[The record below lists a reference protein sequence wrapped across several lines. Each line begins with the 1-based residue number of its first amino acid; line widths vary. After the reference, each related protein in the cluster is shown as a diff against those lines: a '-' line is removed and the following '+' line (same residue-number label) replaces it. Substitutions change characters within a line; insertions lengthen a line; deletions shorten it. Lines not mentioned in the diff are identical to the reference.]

1 MKRRGAILVENSIPS
16 VPASVLEQNV
26 IVHLPPVDI
35 LTCRLACKSWNRFIS
50 GPEFFHLRKCLY
62 PMRYFCTSNLRQP
75 VMNFWNFYGDH
86 VPPTRIKGSW
96 KYSGLLLFN
105 EHLQWNC
112 LHGDGAYWSDY
123 EETLATSLEVLHM
136 QSNYWGL
143 PSTPAT
149 HLSSLVSLRPSK
161 SYFTILSGHSL
172 RPTFPAPVVL
182 CCPST
187 YWQRGACFS
196 NLFFN
201 NRQVNS
207 INGKGLIPRNR
218 RGNWHHPSS
227 QTLVCFYQWSIVY
240 KELFR
245 LGNMAG
251 SCPRR
256 RRFDPLRWRRSA
268 FLLAWNRMIAYNM
281 VSKQWFRVFEKIN
294 MSENV
299 EFF

>member
-1 MKRRGAILVENSIPS
+1 MQASLQELEPIHIWARVLPS
-16 VPASVLEQNV
+16 PEMSLSNALLLYFQPPSACNELLE
-26 IVHLPPVDI
+26 L
-35 LTCRLACKSWNRFIS
+35 
-50 GPEFFHLRKCLY
+50 LRWS
-62 PMRYFCTSNLRQP
+62 CTADQ
-75 VMNFWNFYGDH
+75 D
-86 VPPTRIKGSW
+86 KGSW

-105 EHLQWNC
+105 EHLQWHC
-112 LHGDGAYWSDY
+112 LHGDGAYWS
-123 EETLATSLEVLHM
+123 ETLRTSLEVLHM

-294 MSENV
+294 MYENV
-299 EFF
+299 EFFYDINFMRLPKIEYLSP